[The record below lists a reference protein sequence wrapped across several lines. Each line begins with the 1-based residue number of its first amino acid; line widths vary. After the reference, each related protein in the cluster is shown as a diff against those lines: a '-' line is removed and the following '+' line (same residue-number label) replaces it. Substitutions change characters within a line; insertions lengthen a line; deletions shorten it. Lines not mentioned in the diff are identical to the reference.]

1 MIPRVAIRSFH
12 FTPKRLEKTPVQVF
26 FDTFRKELKKSKE
39 LQSDIKALQDETG
52 RLSESTAFKRAKDA
66 LDKSKEARSATSRN
80 LRKASGAVGSAAG
93 ATWNSSAIRATR
105 DAMAKTVDAVDK
117 ASQPIRDTE
126 AWNAVR
132 DAVDE
137 EGSIRYGGFESKE
150 QRRKRRERELKKLGN
165 QKPVKEN
172 EDAGEALVVHETA
185 KPDSSSATPSY
196 LKRKWQDFKLAYE
209 ESDNGLVSAV
219 RTVTDGIGRIFGET
233 EQAQVARTFRE
244 MDPTFTQD
252 AFLREMRGYILPE
265 VLDAYVRGDGA
276 TLKKWFSEASH
287 NVWNQLTKDYR
298 DRGLY
303 SAGRV
308 LDLRNVDILQA
319 KILQPVNIPVY
330 VVSCRA
336 QETNYY
342 KSLKTDE
349 VAAGIPD
356 QILLSTYVMVVT
368 RDPEQLDN
376 EETRGWKILEF
387 VRGRAQEWM

>member
-1 MIPRVAIRSFH
+1 MFSRVAKRSFH
-12 FTPKRLEKTPVQVF
+12 FTPKRLEKTPFQVF
-26 FDTFRKELKKSKE
+26 VDTFRKELKKSKE
-39 LQSDIKALQDETG
+39 LQSDIRALQDETG
-52 RLSESTAFKRAKDA
+52 RLSESTAFKRAKEA
-66 LDKSKEARSATSRN
+66 LERSKEARSATSRSF
-80 LRKASGAVGSAAG
+80 RKASGAVGSAAG
-93 ATWNSSAIRATR
+93 ATWNSSPIRITR
-105 DAMAKTVDAVDK
+105 DAMAKTVDVMDK
-117 ASQPIRDTE
+117 ASQPIRETE
-126 AWNAVR
+126 AWNAMR

-150 QRRKRRERELKKLGN
+150 ARRKRRERELKKLGN
-165 QKPVKEN
+165 QKPIKGDDN
-172 EDAGEALVVHETA
+172 AGEALVVHETA
-185 KPDSSSATPSY
+185 KADSTKSPSF
-196 LKRKWQDFKLAYE
+196 LKQKWQNFKFAYD
-209 ESDNGLVSAV
+209 ESDNALVTAIRS
-219 RTVTDGIGRIFGET
+219 VTDAIGNFFGET
-233 EQAQVARTFRE
+233 EQAQVARVFRE

-265 VLDAYVRGDGA
+265 VLDAYVRGDGT
-276 TLKKWFSEASH
+276 TLQKWFSEASF
-287 NVWNQLTKDYR
+287 NVWNQITKDYR

-319 KILQPVNIPVY
+319 KILQPVNLPVY

-336 QETNYY
+336 QETNFY

-368 RDPEQLDN
+368 RDPEQIAN